1 MRKVPFLAI
10 GVAVFLVIAPVSA
23 HHVPAAKFDP
33 AKPVK
38 LTGIVTQVDWLNP
51 HVHIFVNAQNT
62 NPPENWAVELESTV
76 DLRRSGWTRD
86 TVKIGDA
93 ITVQGTAARD
103 GSPTAWGDSV
113 IINSTGQESVHRH
126 ASAAAARPG
135 GSDATLARRTTETGS
150 TTRPDHGVL
159 GIPERDHARPGRRKK
174 FRPTRTASC
183 ATLRISTRSR
193 RFSGGPGIST
203 SYASGIS

>member
-38 LTGIVTQVDWLNP
+38 LTGVVTQIDWLNP

-93 ITVQGTAARD
+93 VTVQGTAARD
-103 GSPTAWGDSV
+103 GSATAWGDSV
-113 IINSTGQESVHRH
+113 IVNSTGQESVHRH
-126 ASAAAARPG
+126 SSAAATRPG
-135 GSDATLARRTTETGS
+135 WSHATLARRTTETGS

-159 GIPERDHARPGRRKK
+159 GIPERDHARPGRRRRFK
-174 FRPTRTASC
+174 PTPTASC
-183 ATLRISTRSR
+183 ATSRISTEWR
-193 RFSGGPGIST
+193 RFRGGPET
-203 SYASGIS
+203 CTNYDSGIS